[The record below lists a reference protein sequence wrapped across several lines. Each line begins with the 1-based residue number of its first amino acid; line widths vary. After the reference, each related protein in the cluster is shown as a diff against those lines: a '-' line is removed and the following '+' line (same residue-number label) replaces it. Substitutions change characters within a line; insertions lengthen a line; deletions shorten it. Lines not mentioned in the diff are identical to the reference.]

1 MGQCIRGKM
10 VEVGLFPPAPATA
23 EADATEPAQIADLA
37 PSEEAVPDEPALD
50 VTPPANNAEGVDA
63 EAADNMIAATFGLLR
78 AEPDGSVVIAGNGT
92 PGSQVE
98 IFANDASIGSTD
110 VESSGDWAFVPDV
123 PLPPGNLEITLG
135 EVGKPGRAPQ
145 SFVVVINEDKKTQ
158 PLVVASVPG
167 QASEVLQGLTPQ
179 VVASVPVEAEQP
191 SVQTAVADTVAE
203 PAEVGLAET
212 EDPSVA
218 ELPAE
223 EAPLTAAT
231 DVAESPS
238 GADPEPAADI
248 ASTGQAEPASDVV
261 IAAADEGNV
270 VETAPSQEVADT
282 REAGPAEVAAAPEV
296 AEPVEVAAVPETP
309 EIPAE
314 PAISGDVAT
323 DVVAAADEPE
333 TDIAAVE
340 LVDPVE
346 GEVADQAAIPVA
358 APTIDAIEIDGD
370 RTFFAGAGPNGAIVR
385 LYVDDAHIDDA
396 TVADGRWLVE
406 AGPVLNKPN
415 QRVRADLLAAGS
427 STVVARSEVD
437 FIVDLPGTEEAIEV
451 AESVAPVE
459 PGEVSAAGAAS
470 TEVAEAVQPA
480 DVTPAGQPSATNAES
495 PVVQQA
501 DAPVAQPET
510 LVAEPQTQDASP
522 SVQVSSETS
531 EPSETVAASETVEPV
546 EVAPSAT
553 ATEPTANDVAEVA
566 EPAPSQVAEPSA
578 PAETAPTE
586 PAEPPVPTMVA
597 VSLGD
602 PDAQRFASGKAII
615 RRGDNLWTIARRV
628 YGEGLKFTTIYEANT
643 GQIRNPNRI
652 YPGQVFDLP
661 SAATQ

>member
-270 VETAPSQEVADT
+270 VETARSQEVADT

-333 TDIAAVE
+333 TDIAVVE

-415 QRVRADLLAAGS
+415 
-427 STVVARSEVD
+427 
-437 FIVDLPGTEEAIEV
+437 
-451 AESVAPVE
+451 
-459 PGEVSAAGAAS
+459 
-470 TEVAEAVQPA
+470 
-480 DVTPAGQPSATNAES
+480 
-495 PVVQQA
+495 
-501 DAPVAQPET
+501 
-510 LVAEPQTQDASP
+510 
-522 SVQVSSETS
+522 
-531 EPSETVAASETVEPV
+531 
-546 EVAPSAT
+546 
-553 ATEPTANDVAEVA
+553 
-566 EPAPSQVAEPSA
+566 
-578 PAETAPTE
+578 
-586 PAEPPVPTMVA
+586 
-597 VSLGD
+597 
-602 PDAQRFASGKAII
+602 
-615 RRGDNLWTIARRV
+615 
-628 YGEGLKFTTIYEANT
+628 
-643 GQIRNPNRI
+643 
-652 YPGQVFDLP
+652 
-661 SAATQ
+661 